1 MRLPSPVIIVITR
14 SLPSNE
20 IQVQNT
26 HSLAH
31 NRCSLKV
38 MLHTFKFLGHPFSKV
53 SWHKGFI
60 KITLGI
66 VCHSKSP
73 LGAPVFW
80 GSLKQGNTQCWPS
93 THTHTHVYI
102 SPNSNNHQQ
111 VPFFFS
117 FFSFAVPLIITLPG
131 REWPCFCCLS
141 EQTALGGH
149 EGTVCYLPK
158 RTVWRTTESHQPGTR
173 LQSPAACGHVYSPL
187 YGAIYAL
194 VLYTDIKQT
203 NQPLVALIIP

>member
-26 HSLAH
+26 HSLAN

-93 THTHTHVYI
+93 THTHTHTCTSLLI
-102 SPNSNNHQQ
+102 PITTNRCL
-111 VPFFFS
+111 FS
-117 FFSFAVPLIITLPG
+117 FLSFLLQCPLLLPSLEG
-131 REWPCFCCLS
+131 SGHAFAASQNRQHWVATKAQSATSLRG
-141 EQTALGGH
+141 QYGG
-149 EGTVCYLPK
+149 
-158 RTVWRTTESHQPGTR
+158 QPR
-173 LQSPAACGHVYSPL
+173 A
-187 YGAIYAL
+187 
-194 VLYTDIKQT
+194 T
-203 NQPLVALIIP
+203 NQEQGYRAQQHVAMCTAHCTGQYML